1 MVELIHV
8 RIQEAPAALILAV
21 VVAVVQVTL
30 VSMEAKAAQVL

>member
-8 RIQEAPAALILAV
+8 RIQEAPAVLILAV